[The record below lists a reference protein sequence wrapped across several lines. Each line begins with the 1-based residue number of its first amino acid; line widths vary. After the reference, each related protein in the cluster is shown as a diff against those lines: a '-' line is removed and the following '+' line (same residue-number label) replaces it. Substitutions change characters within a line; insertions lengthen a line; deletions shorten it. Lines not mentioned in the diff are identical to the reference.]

1 MCGGIFKYS
10 AATKNILHR
19 IKTHSAVI
27 DRGVNPRLKYAERQL
42 DVGCSVRTVILSRVT
57 SQDILLHFPQRET
70 FKAVIIIILPVTLA
84 IVDRFLKFFTAELA
98 ANFY

>member
-1 MCGGIFKYS
+1 MSDYRQFSDIYISQGSVATYVMCGGIFKYS

-42 DVGCSVRTVILSRVT
+42 DVVLLEQLSYHASLLRTFCYIFHSARHSR
-57 SQDILLHFPQRET
+57 QL
-70 FKAVIIIILPVTLA
+70 
-84 IVDRFLKFFTAELA
+84 
-98 ANFY
+98 